1 LKQKRLDLNLT
12 QKQVA
17 KLLGCSLQSISHWE
31 KNKSIELSFRPRVIE
46 FIGFAPYNPCT
57 PIVERLKQVRENLG
71 LSHIALSK
79 RMRVDPATIASWE
92 RGEHQPTPPYI
103 YLIMKFLRFGFANDC
118 SQVFQ
123 DNSETSDRALILSSI
138 KVPSYVE
145 YEPTWT
151 LSKKF
156 IAWRSSVGLSIEKM
170 ARLVG
175 VNPKTWA
182 RWEKGEHPSKLDR
195 ERQVQYVLKSLESSS
210 LHSYYE
216 HCNLSD

>member
-12 QKQVA
+12 QKQVS
-17 KLLGCSLQSISHWE
+17 KLLGCSLQSINQLE
-31 KNKSIELSFRPRVIE
+31 NNKHDVQLSLRPRVIK

-57 PIVERLKQVRENLG
+57 SIVERLKQIRENLG

-79 RMRVDPATIASWE
+79 RMGIDPATISSWE

-103 YLIMKFLRFGFANDC
+103 YLIMKFLRFGFANDF
-118 SQVFQ
+118 SQWHQ
-123 DNSETSDRALILSSI
+123 KNSIVSESELILCSI
-138 KVPSYVE
+138 KVPCYVE
-145 YEPTWT
+145 YEPTWD

-156 IAWRSSVGLSIEKM
+156 VAWRYSLGLSIKKM

-182 RWEKGEHPSKLDR
+182 RWEKGEHPSIPDR
-195 ERQVQYVLKSLESSS
+195 EKQVRYVLTSLESST
-210 LHSYYE
+210 LHSYY
-216 HCNLSD
+216 HFLI